1 MSNLGDKLGGTGLYL
16 LSGLTSAT
24 GRFQLNGEAHLQ
36 TALANGRPLIFAAWH
51 GMTMMLVGLFR
62 TRLDLSRIVLILPDD
77 WRGTTLVIFAE
88 KLGVQPFPMNLEGEA
103 SMATA
108 RRIAQL
114 VKQVKAGR
122 NCYITP
128 DGPFGPA
135 YAMKP
140 GLTYIAQ
147 KAGAVILPIGAYA
160 RHSYKLNRWDRYT
173 IPYPFS
179 RIAVE
184 IGEPIEVE
192 KGVDLTAVNHTLTHT
207 LNQVTLQAAANYYE
221 EGQTGH

>member
-1 MSNLGDKLGGTGLYL
+1 MSSWGDRFGGHALYL
-16 LSGLTSAT
+16 AARLTSAS
-24 GRFQLNGEAHLQ
+24 GRFQLNGQAHFL
-36 TALANGRPLIFAAWH
+36 TAIDSGKPIIFAAWH

-62 TRLDLSRIVLILPDD
+62 NRLDFGSIVLILPDD
-77 WRGTTLVIFAE
+77 WRGQTLVIFAE
-88 KLGVQPFPMNLEGEA
+88 KLGAQPFPMNLEGDA

-108 RRIAQL
+108 RKLAQL
-114 VKQVKAGR
+114 VKVVKGG
-122 NCYITP
+122 CYCYLTP

-135 YAMKP
+135 YVMKP

-147 KAGAVILPIGAYA
+147 KTGAVILPIGAYA
-160 RHSYKLNRWDRYT
+160 RHGYRLNRWDRYT

-184 IGEPIEVE
+184 VGEPVVVE
-192 KGVDLTAVNHTLTHT
+192 KGMDLTAVNHTLTHT

-221 EGQTGH
+221 IGGANT